1 MAENMTF
8 RDKLVKLSGLSDGIL
23 LKSKKNAN
31 FLAIQDALALIHA
44 GKGVLYGDYVKTRS
58 EEPENFALLSL
69 FFDIKRK
76 YVRFENMAKMI
87 ASGEK
92 LSHDEIID
100 TLSDLAVYGVMGLM
114 LMDYFEGEEND

>member
-1 MAENMTF
+1 MRF
-8 RDKLVKLSGLSDGIL
+8 Y
-23 LKSKKNAN
+23 LKQRKMQDLFQYKIHWQKYT
-31 FLAIQDALALIHA
+31 LARAYCM
-44 GKGVLYGDYVKTRS
+44 GTMKTRS
-58 EEPENFALLSL
+58 QEPENFALLSL
-69 FFDIKRK
+69 FFDVKRK

-114 LMDYFEGEEND
+114 LMDYLEGNSND

>member
-1 MAENMTF
+1 MVDKMTF
-8 RDKLVKLSGLSDGIL
+8 NDKLLKLSGLSSEIL
-23 LKSKKNAN
+23 SKSEKSAE
-31 FLAIQDALALIHA
+31 FIAIQDTLAKIHA

-58 EEPENFALLSL
+58 QEPKNFALLSL

-114 LMDYFEGEEND
+114 LMDYLEGNNND